1 MPTILP
7 SLSRLRALRAVCR
20 TGGFSAA
27 ARELLLTQSAV
38 SNQIRQLE
46 DETGVLLVERIG
58 KSARPTPEGEI
69 LLACADDVLAMLN
82 STLQRIAD
90 MRGEV
95 TGRFVFGAGSAPS
108 IYLLPGLLSHFADL
122 HPKVEVELMTGTVRE
137 LIPGLVDG
145 SLDMLVAAAPIS
157 DPRLDQEPFFEDTQV
172 CILPPTDET
181 ALTAVRPRDLAGR
194 RLVLPQRHHR
204 LRENIDAWLEAGC
217 SPADAPPEILDVDLS
232 EALKG
237 FVMAGFGWA
246 IISEIAVTKELGQGL
261 LKALPLSPP
270 LARQLVTVWRRDR
283 EANPAIKAMR
293 EIIAAGWEPA
303 A

>member
-1 MPTILP
+1 MPTIVP

-38 SNQIRQLE
+38 SNRIRQLE
-46 DETGVLLVERIG
+46 DETGVLLIERIG

-69 LLACADDVLAMLN
+69 LLACADDVLATLD

-90 MRGEV
+90 MRGEI
-95 TGRFVFGAGSAPS
+95 TGRFVFGGGGLAST
-108 IYLLPGLLSHFADL
+108 YLLPVLLSHFADR
-122 HPKVEVELMTGTVRE
+122 HPKAEVRLVAGNVRDLM
-137 LIPGLVDG
+137 PGLVDG
-145 SLDMLVAAAPIS
+145 SLDMLVATAPVS
-157 DPRLDQEPFFEDTQV
+157 DPRLAQEPFFEDRQV

-194 RLVLPQRHHR
+194 RLVLFERRGQV
-204 LRENIDAWLEAGC
+204 RETIDAWLEAGC

-232 EALKG
+232 VSLKG

-270 LARQLVTVWRRDR
+270 LSRRLVTIWRRDR

-293 EIIAAGWEPA
+293 ELLSAGREPA
-303 A
+303 P